1 MSPRGWAIATALT
14 GAAVAGVS
22 VAFSLLPEM
31 REAGPCMVRGAVI
44 QFEFA
49 RNTSDLENIFGPPD
63 GLCRDLVIRA
73 MDAVNVVDLLGFIP
87 AYVAFCVCAAL
98 YLGHGQWG
106 RPLAAA
112 AVASAILAGLADV
125 LETATLL
132 EITPVLDDPGDLLA
146 RSQLGAWSKF
156 ALLAAHALFCAGLCL
171 VAEKRRWILGIAL
184 LAPTLGVA
192 AAVSDHVTRS
202 GLMGLSFVFA
212 WVALLGFALKDAVRA
227 KGASA

>member
-1 MSPRGWAIATALT
+1 MSPRSWAIATALT
-14 GAAVAGVS
+14 GAAVAAVS

-49 RNTSDLENIFGPPD
+49 RNTGDLENIFGPAD
-63 GLCRDLVIRA
+63 GLCRDLVIKA
-73 MDAVNVVDLLGFIP
+73 MDAVNVVDLLAFIP
-87 AYVAFCVCAAL
+87 AYVAFCICAAL
-98 YLGHGQWG
+98 YLSNGQWG

-112 AVASAILAGLADV
+112 AVAAAILAGLADV

-132 EITPVLDDPGDLLA
+132 EITPILDDPGDLLA

-171 VAEKRRWILGIAL
+171 VAEKRRWILGIVL

-192 AAVSDHVTRS
+192 AAASDHVARS
-202 GLMGLSFVFA
+202 GLMGLSFVIA
-212 WVALLGFALKDAVRA
+212 WVALLGFAIKDAVRA
-227 KGASA
+227 KGAEA